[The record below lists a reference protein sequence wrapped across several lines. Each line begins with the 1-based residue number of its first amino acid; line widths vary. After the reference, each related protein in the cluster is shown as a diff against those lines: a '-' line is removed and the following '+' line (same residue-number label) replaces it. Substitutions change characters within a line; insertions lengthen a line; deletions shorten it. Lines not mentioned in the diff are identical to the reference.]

1 MESYLKYTLGL
12 HVSIRTWND
21 SNTLPDELKREKEYS
36 LLEICGITCLIIT
49 VREVDFQLSVFER
62 ECEELHKYC
71 KYPFVLCFDRITSYQ
86 RKCLIESGQSFVV
99 PNNQLYMPFLGIALQ
114 EHFKAQPIAGTQLTA
129 MAQYILLFFLYEK
142 TNAYYSKMQISQSLG
157 ISLMNVSRGVQELEE
172 LGLVETRKKGRSSM
186 VCTNYDT
193 RTLYDKASPY
203 LRDPVQKRLYVKT
216 ESWLDALPRAGEEA
230 AVLLGAA
237 YSKKN
242 CPVRAIEKRIFLEQS
257 DRITVVDP
265 AWDTRTEYLE
275 LEVWRYDPVKFA
287 HDSIVDSFSL
297 ALSFKGELDEAVK
310 LNINKLLM

>member
-62 ECEELHKYC
+62 KCEELHKYC

-129 MAQYILLFFLYEK
+129 MAQYILLFFLYKK
-142 TNAYYSKMQISQSLG
+142 TNADFTKFSDSNKISDFAKWG
-157 ISLMNVSRGVQELEE
+157 MNWAVGTGVITGTTEKTLIPQGTASR
-172 LGLVETRKKGRSSM
+172 
-186 VCTNYDT
+186 
-193 RTLYDKASPY
+193 
-203 LRDPVQKRLYVKT
+203 
-216 ESWLDALPRAGEEA
+216 EEA
-230 AVLLGAA
+230 AAMIYKYFLSL
-237 YSKKN
+237 KN
-242 CPVRAIEKRIFLEQS
+242 S
-257 DRITVVDP
+257 
-265 AWDTRTEYLE
+265 
-275 LEVWRYDPVKFA
+275 
-287 HDSIVDSFSL
+287 
-297 ALSFKGELDEAVK
+297 
-310 LNINKLLM
+310 

>member
-1 MESYLKYTLGL
+1 
-12 HVSIRTWND
+12 
-21 SNTLPDELKREKEYS
+21 
-36 LLEICGITCLIIT
+36 
-49 VREVDFQLSVFER
+49 
-62 ECEELHKYC
+62 
-71 KYPFVLCFDRITSYQ
+71 
-86 RKCLIESGQSFVV
+86 
-99 PNNQLYMPFLGIALQ
+99 
-114 EHFKAQPIAGTQLTA
+114 
-129 MAQYILLFFLYEK
+129 
-142 TNAYYSKMQISQSLG
+142 MQISQSLG

-193 RTLYDKASPY
+193 RTLYNKASPY
-203 LRDPVQKRLYVKT
+203 LR
-216 ESWLDALPRAGEEA
+216 DALPRAGEEA